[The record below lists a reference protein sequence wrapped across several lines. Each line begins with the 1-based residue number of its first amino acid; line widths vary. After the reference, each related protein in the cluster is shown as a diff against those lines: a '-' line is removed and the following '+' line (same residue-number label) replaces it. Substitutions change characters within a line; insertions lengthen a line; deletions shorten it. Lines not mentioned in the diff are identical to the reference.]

1 MYQTLYRK
9 YRPSNFD
16 EVIGQDI
23 IIRTIKNE
31 IKNNKLNHAYIFSGP
46 RGTGKTS
53 TAKIIAKTINCEN
66 PENLTPCNKCVN
78 CTLINNRQSIDIIEI
93 DAASNNGV
101 DEIRELRN
109 NVNLVPSSGKYKIYI
124 IDEVH
129 MLSIG
134 AFNALLKTLEEPP
147 AHVIFI
153 LATTE
158 IHKIPN
164 TILSRCQKFDFNK
177 ISVNKIKERLEYIIK
192 QEKIKIDD
200 EAIIEIARLADG
212 GMRDALSILD
222 QVLSYSDDNIT
233 VSSIHE
239 INGTI
244 PQYELKELIEKIS
257 EKQYTDIFE
266 IIDKYDNNGKNFV
279 KLSEEIINFY
289 RNILLS
295 MNAKEY
301 LKKNISY
308 AEIYEEL
315 DKKVSESEVIN
326 NIKYFNESIPEMKKS
341 NNPKLIFETIII
353 RILNISPNSN
363 KVDVKEE
370 KVIEQVVPTKKKV
383 EKPKEKKIPELNE
396 DIDYEFI
403 EKFENIRINNTLC
416 SFDKKQ
422 LLAFKPRLEEIRVM
436 LMNPTYSEVTSL
448 VLEGELKALGNNNI
462 IFVYKN
468 ERISKLF
475 NEQIIKIEEL
485 FNEVFKE
492 EYKVIATDINKWNK
506 IKDEFNNKKKKY
518 EYMEEPS
525 LDNIKKQEKNP
536 IDNEFSDIIEYE

>member
-66 PENLTPCNKCVN
+66 PENLKPCNKCVN
-78 CTLINNRQSIDIIEI
+78 CTLINNKQSIDIIEI

-147 AHVIFI
+147 SHVIFI

-315 DKKVSESEVIN
+315 ENKVSESEVIN

-353 RILNISPNSN
+353 KILNISPNSN

-383 EKPKEKKIPELNE
+383 EKTKEEKIPELNE

-403 EKFENIRINNTLC
+403 EKLENIRINNTLC

-436 LMNPTYSEVTSL
+436 LMNPTYSEITSL